1 MTELILA
8 HTLSRPPPKP
18 LSTTLRKSTSKALMS
33 ESAGLLSQGMCLTLF
48 SLLTLPSCHKSV
60 SASPETYSVHL
71 LNSMQLF
78 KGQRVLRKSELTE
91 EGKGPEVWIPLL
103 EINGT
108 YQTHTQIP
116 E

>member
-8 HTLSRPPPKP
+8 HTLSRPQPKP
-18 LSTTLRKSTSKALMS
+18 LSTTLRKSTSKALLS
-33 ESAGLLSQGMCLTLF
+33 ESAELLSQGMCLTLF

-60 SASPETYSVHL
+60 SASPEKYSVHL
-71 LNSMQLF
+71 LNSMQLS

-91 EGKGPEVWIPLL
+91 EGKRPEVWIPLL